1 MTLAREHNTILD
13 KIQELY
19 TDLFMHD
26 GFGELKVEMRFL
38 KKGQKEVIIRCGKD
52 FRYVVDYETRGGKP
66 SETRAKA
73 VTATVNT

>member
-1 MTLAREHNTILD
+1 MNLAREHNTILD

-19 TDLFMHD
+19 ADIFKHN

-52 FRYVVDYETRGGKP
+52 FRYVVDYDTRELKP
-66 SETRAKA
+66 QESRANA
-73 VTATVNT
+73 AHTAMTS